1 MDGIPTHGSK
11 FRDWRAI
18 YVMTQGDANAI
29 LVVIDYPAHTI
40 IRYETSPSRV
50 YRVAYV
56 DLIVDGEYIHAH
68 SCLGDEMIT
77 AIASPVQNGF

>member
-1 MDGIPTHGSK
+1 
-11 FRDWRAI
+11 
-18 YVMTQGDANAI
+18 
-29 LVVIDYPAHTI
+29 
-40 IRYETSPSRV
+40 
-50 YRVAYV
+50 V